1 MVNFDDVTKENIK
14 QYSPSWSQILDH
26 SYRILTIGGSGSRT
40 INALLN
46 LISHKLHTD
55 KIYLYSK
62 NAYEAKYQFV
72 INIREGVGSKHWNN
86 SKAFIKYSNDIYQN
100 IEEYN
105 PNIEHKYWSFLMICL
120 LIWLV
125 TKSLI
130 E

>member
-72 INIREGVGSKHWNN
+72 INIREGVGSKH
-86 SKAFIKYSNDIYQN
+86 
-100 IEEYN
+100 
-105 PNIEHKYWSFLMICL
+105 
-120 LIWLV
+120 
-125 TKSLI
+125 
-130 E
+130 